1 MAASDVQTYS
11 QSRNSASTLSG
22 VASGAGTGATA
33 GAALGTA
40 VPGIGNIVGGVA
52 GGIIGGIIGGVA
64 GSETDKAAQTAEIE
78 QSTAAERAAIGAKSD
93 EKAMLRAQ
101 NAMAKRSAQEG
112 GLATQA
118 APSGSMVRAA
128 MGSTSVTPYD
138 TWQGA
143 TY

>member
-52 GGIIGGIIGGVA
+52 GAIIGGIIGGVA

-78 QSTAAERAAIGAKSD
+78 QSTAAERAAIGAVLDGRASGV
-93 EKAMLRAQ
+93 EFFELR
-101 NAMAKRSAQEG
+101 
-112 GLATQA
+112 
-118 APSGSMVRAA
+118 
-128 MGSTSVTPYD
+128 
-138 TWQGA
+138 
-143 TY
+143 